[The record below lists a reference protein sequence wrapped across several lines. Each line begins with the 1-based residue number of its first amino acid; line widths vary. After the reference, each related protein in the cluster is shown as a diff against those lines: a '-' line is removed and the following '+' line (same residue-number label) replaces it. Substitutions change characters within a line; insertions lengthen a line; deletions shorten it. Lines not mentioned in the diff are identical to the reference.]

1 MLPFH
6 CASCDAT
13 KEEHAHVTDATMDA
27 ETRRG
32 RVKNRK
38 GGMGKG
44 VGNI

>member
-13 KEEHAHVTDATMDA
+13 KEEHARVTGATMDA

-32 RVKNRK
+32 REQKK